1 MKDASEIER
10 QLYAKVLPTE
20 DGLEVLTAFAKG
32 NFQSTRDNRVWT
44 KLKV

>member
-20 DGLEVLTAFAKG
+20 DGLGELTAFAEGKLPEYKG
-32 NFQSTRDNRVWT
+32 Q
-44 KLKV
+44 